1 MSKIFISHSSHDNAK
16 ALALAQWLEQQGW
29 ADYFLDI
36 DPKPI
41 RGLLP
46 GDRWQAALKA
56 AQDRCEAV
64 VFLISPAWRDS
75 KWCLAEFLQ
84 AKQIGKPVFGVM
96 IEPTPLDSLPKEM
109 TAEWQLC
116 DLVMGAEQQRFHVSQ
131 DQIVPPTDVS
141 FAGMGLAKLKQGLQK
156 AGLDP
161 SAFPWPPPNKPDRLP
176 YRGLKALEAEDA
188 AVFFGREASLIR
200 ALDTLRRMEE
210 SGEPCFV
217 ILGASGAGK
226 SSFLRAGLWPRLM
239 RDDRH
244 FVPLPVVRP
253 ERAAISGQS
262 GLLESLEKTFRD
274 YKAPKTRAAL
284 RETLAKPDGLVELLV
299 EVQTLAQKRLGSE
312 AAPPTIVIGIDQA
325 EELFGKEGHDEAGQL
340 LDFLSRL
347 IQPNT
352 GGGSGASLSAP
363 RVVILAAIRS
373 DSYEQLQTAPALA
386 GIRQTPFS
394 LPPLAPAEYKMV
406 IEGPAAWATAAGHK
420 LTIEPALTEQLLKD
434 AEGADALPLL
444 ACILERLLIDY
455 GADGNLLL
463 KEYEALGGLQGSI
476 EAAVHETW
484 KDPGREPAIP
494 ADEATRRVFL
504 DKVFPALVM
513 LDHEA
518 DKPKRRVATWMH
530 LPPETHS
537 LLERLVAARLLLKD
551 RRKLAD
557 GQEAVVVEVTHEAL
571 IRHWPHLKSWV
582 DTNREFLAWQQRLNT
597 TMKRW
602 ERSQKPVGLLLRGLP
617 LQEALGWLNKNPDR
631 FSDDER
637 RFVLA
642 SQERRTKERVAAAI
656 GAAFL
661 LWLIGGTTWLWQK
674 GYNLDQA
681 SLKIE
686 SLVVS
691 IHVPPQMVPISDGT
705 FQMGDVEKLGDSWR
719 NPVHSVTVRP
729 FAMGKYEVTFEEYD
743 RFAIATG
750 RRLPE
755 DQSWG
760 RGKRPVINVS
770 WDDAKAY
777 AAWLS
782 VQTQI
787 AYRLPSESEWEYAAR
802 SGAKQ
807 EVWAGTSEESQLGEY
822 AVFLDN
828 SGNRTA
834 EVGTKQANGFGLHDL
849 SGNVWEWVE
858 DCAHSTYDKAP
869 LDGSAWLEANGG
881 DCGRRVL
888 RGGSWLNIPENLRVS
903 YRLWNVTFNRS
914 TNLGFRLVQDPNP

>member
-1 MSKIFISHSSHDNAK
+1 
-16 ALALAQWLEQQGW
+16 
-29 ADYFLDI
+29 
-36 DPKPI
+36 
-41 RGLLP
+41 
-46 GDRWQAALKA
+46 
-56 AQDRCEAV
+56 
-64 VFLISPAWRDS
+64 
-75 KWCLAEFLQ
+75 
-84 AKQIGKPVFGVM
+84 
-96 IEPTPLDSLPKEM
+96 
-109 TAEWQLC
+109 
-116 DLVMGAEQQRFHVSQ
+116 
-131 DQIVPPTDVS
+131 
-141 FAGMGLAKLKQGLQK
+141 
-156 AGLDP
+156 
-161 SAFPWPPPNKPDRLP
+161 
-176 YRGLKALEAEDA
+176 
-188 AVFFGREASLIR
+188 
-200 ALDTLRRMEE
+200 
-210 SGEPCFV
+210 
-217 ILGASGAGK
+217 
-226 SSFLRAGLWPRLM
+226 
-239 RDDRH
+239 
-244 FVPLPVVRP
+244 
-253 ERAAISGQS
+253 
-262 GLLESLEKTFRD
+262 
-274 YKAPKTRAAL
+274 
-284 RETLAKPDGLVELLV
+284 
-299 EVQTLAQKRLGSE
+299 LGSE

-325 EELFGKEGHDEAGQL
+325 EELFGKEGHDEAEQL

-347 IQPNT
+347 IRQAV
-352 GGGSGASLSAP
+352 GGGSSGLIPVP

-406 IEGPAAWATAAGHK
+406 IEGPAARATAAGHK

-444 ACILERLLIDY
+444 AFILERLLIDY
-455 GADGNLLL
+455 GADGDLRL

-476 EAAVHETW
+476 EAAVNETW
-484 KDPGREPAIP
+484 KDPGGEPAIP
-494 ADEATRRVFL
+494 ADEATRRLFL

-617 LQEALGWLNKNPDR
+617 LQEALGWLKKNSDR

-642 SQERRTKERVAAAI
+642 SEERRTKERVAAAI

-674 GYNLDQA
+674 GYDLDQA
-681 SLKIE
+681 ALKIE

-691 IHVPPQMVPISDGT
+691 IHVSPQMVPISDGT
-705 FQMGDVEKLGDSWR
+705 FQMGDVEKLGESWR
-719 NPVHSVTVRP
+719 NPVHPVTIKP
-729 FAMGKYEVTFEEYD
+729 FAMGMYEVTFEEYD
-743 RFAIATG
+743 AFAITTG

-755 DQSWG
+755 DQGWG
-760 RGKRPVINVS
+760 RGRRPAINVS

-777 AAWLS
+777 AQWLS
-782 VQTQI
+782 QQTGTR
-787 AYRLPSESEWEYAAR
+787 YRLPSEAEWEYAAR
-802 SGAKQ
+802 GGAKQ
-807 EVWAGTSEESQLGEY
+807 EVWAGTSDQSRLGDY
-822 AVFLDN
+822 AVFMEN

-869 LDGSAWLEANGG
+869 QEGSAWLEANGG
-881 DCGRRVL
+881 DCGQRVI
-888 RGGSWLNIPENLRVS
+888 RGGSWDGKPGTLRLS
-903 YRLWNVTFNRS
+903 DRYRSDTDIRYID
-914 TNLGFRLVQDPNP
+914 LGFRLVQDSAF